1 MAADVSRPTTVSVN
15 GSKSKAGQGVDL
27 TKCHL
32 CKNTYTAPKQL
43 PCLHSYCEDC
53 IIKNLKSALDTD
65 STAQLKCPIC
75 IAPLPDART
84 KDVNSLVNKLPTD
97 HFISALMVQDVL
109 KTKVCKTCQINNKKT
124 DAASWCAYCAE
135 AMCEEHAV
143 RHNAM
148 TPRDTHKVNAI
159 SEIEKDP
166 SLVYPPT
173 FCTKQKHGRKK
184 LEKYCMDHKK
194 LLCSDCRSLH
204 HSECRVA
211 DIKHAVDAMKNTFG
225 VTAVDKMKMEV
236 ANIIKNREQNITD
249 LNNQKTQK
257 EAAIKT
263 LRDVINQHL
272 DSLEVTL
279 KEELSKAHAAEIED
293 MNKDIK
299 SFKDKD
305 ATLDHYKILA
315 EAVGRST
322 TDAQAYHQV
331 EKLIEQVK
339 ILDEHVYHKKS
350 MLSKSE
356 VDIIPLDVTGN
367 ITQLAEVKVR
377 QTKPKIEGKEESKVS
392 VHTAHSTI
400 IERERRN
407 KFLALKFQC
416 SFISGGISLNSN
428 LFLVD
433 NRGKELRSYTEYGK
447 RDTTLTFSLPGN
459 PFDVALL
466 PQKKNRDV
474 VAITFPK
481 DNQIQLIEI
490 GNISLEK
497 QLKHFYKTTD
507 KGYGLASTGTKL
519 IVACKSKL
527 DIWDITEE
535 HKLMH
540 EKSIPTKGDKVKYVA
555 VADDSRIYYTDSSE
569 RGTLNCVN
577 MDGVNIFQYS
587 HKHLKLPMGVAI
599 DSKGH
604 VYVCGFHSNN
614 VHQVSPEANL
624 LEIMTPEDPHFRK
637 PIALIPN
644 AGKMFVS
651 YENNA
656 ITLL

>member
-1 MAADVSRPTTVSVN
+1 MADISR
-15 GSKSKAGQGVDL
+15 AGTALTDGGRSQKGAVDL
-27 TKCHL
+27 TKCTL
-32 CKNTYTAPKQL
+32 CSRNYTAPKQL
-43 PCLHSYCEDC
+43 PCLHSFCEEC
-53 IIKNLKSALDTD
+53 IIQNLKSSLDAD
-65 STAQLKCPIC
+65 VTAQLKCPVC
-75 IAPLPDART
+75 LSPLPDARS
-84 KDVNSLVNKLPTD
+84 KDVNSLIQKIPTD
-97 HFISALMVQDVL
+97 HFISALMVQEAL
-109 KTKVCKTCQINNKKT
+109 NNKSCKSCQINNKRT
-124 DAASWCAYCAE
+124 DAVSWCSYCAE

-148 TPRDTHKVNAI
+148 TPRDTHKVTSIA
-159 SEIEKDP
+159 EIEKNP
-166 SLVYPPT
+166 ALVYPPA
-173 FCTKQKHGRKK
+173 FCTKLKHGHKK

-194 LLCSDCRSLH
+194 LCCADCRSISH
-204 HSECRVA
+204 RECRIA
-211 DIKHAVDAMKNTFG
+211 DIKHAVGAMKNTFG
-225 VTAVDKMKMEV
+225 VTAVDKMKTEV
-236 ANIIKNREQNITD
+236 DDIIQNQERSIAD

-257 EAAIKT
+257 ETAIKT
-263 LRDVINQHL
+263 LRDEINKHL
-272 DSLEVTL
+272 DSLETNL
-279 KEELSKAHAAEIED
+279 RDELTKAHAAEVED
-293 MNKDIK
+293 LNKDIK
-299 SFKDKD
+299 SFKDKG
-305 ATLDHYKILA
+305 ATLVHYKTLA
-315 EAVGRST
+315 EGVGRSIT
-322 TDAQAYHQV
+322 EAQAYHQI

-350 MLSKSE
+350 MIMKTEL
-356 VDIIPLDVTGN
+356 DIVPADISYQ
-367 ITQLAEVKVR
+367 ITKLGEVKVR
-377 QTKPKIEGKEESKVS
+377 QSKPHIEGKEDTKASI
-392 VHTAHSTI
+392 HTNHSTI

-416 SFISGGISLNSN
+416 SFISGGISLHSN

-433 NRGKELRSYTEYGK
+433 NRGRELRSYTEYGK
-447 RDTTLTFSLPGN
+447 RDPTMTFSLPGN

-466 PQKKNRDV
+466 PQKRKHDV
-474 VAITFPK
+474 IAITFPK

-490 GNISLEK
+490 GDISLEK
-497 QLKHFYKTTD
+497 QLRHFYKTPD

-519 IVACKSKL
+519 VVACKTKL
-527 DIWDITEE
+527 DIWDITED
-535 HKLMH
+535 HRLMH

-569 RGTLNCVN
+569 RGSLNCVN

-587 HKHLKLPMGVAI
+587 HKSLKLPMGVAV
-599 DSKGH
+599 DQKGH

-644 AGKMFVS
+644 GGKMFVS